1 MTVLMKEQDDVM
13 VEAGR
18 GPQDPRYSTIGGCDP
33 TITSD
38 KQR

>member
-18 GPQDPRYSTIGGCDP
+18 GPQDPRYSTIGGV
-33 TITSD
+33 
-38 KQR
+38 